1 METFIQVMKVEIN
14 NLNLGNACPTKKERV
29 FLCIILSLILVWGCY
44 MFASSF
50 NLSELQTDY
59 SQEAVKKYNTR
70 INSVKKKIS
79 SLDDSR
85 INLSA
90 TLPFLLRKYT
100 SLTNL
105 TLGKAKTDSQIKD
118 HQNDI
123 EKYFGNSYY
132 RKSLL
137 IRRYLDSN
145 KTTSIVTF
153 GKYHSSK
160 KIIDIKIYSNY
171 QIKGLSK
178 NKNGIMYATIKYDL
192 LKNKALS
199 CKTRFQPKKVM
210 IDNEK

>member
-1 METFIQVMKVEIN
+1 MKVEIS
-14 NLNLGNACPTKKERV
+14 NLNLGNACPTKKERA
-29 FLCIILSLILVWGCY
+29 FLCIILSLILGWGCY

-59 SQEAVKKYNTR
+59 SQEAVKTYNTR

-105 TLGKAKTDSQIKD
+105 TLGKAKTDSQIKG

-199 CKTRFQPKKVM
+199 CKTRFQSRKVM
-210 IDNEK
+210 IDDEK